1 LYLAGIE
8 RDAASDD
15 GIWNLVGTDG
25 TLFKGTSALITGW
38 IVGPS
43 KVFAGQVLV
52 RPTNILLIVN
62 GFATPFP

>member
-1 LYLAGIE
+1 ME
-8 RDAASDD
+8 RDTASDE

-25 TLFKGTSALITGW
+25 TLFKGVSALITGR

-43 KVFAGQVLV
+43 KVLAGQVVVL
-52 RPTNILLIVN
+52 PTSMLFIDN